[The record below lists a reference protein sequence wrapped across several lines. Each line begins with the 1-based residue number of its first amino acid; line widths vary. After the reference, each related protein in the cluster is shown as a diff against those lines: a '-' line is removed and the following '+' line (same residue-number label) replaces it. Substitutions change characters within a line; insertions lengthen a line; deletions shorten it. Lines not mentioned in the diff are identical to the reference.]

1 MGVGHRWPASK
12 TKTSS
17 VMQEAF
23 MVSIRTHDGQT
34 QGYLFLMGIKP
45 ASAIRLREGMRLE
58 PASCNPDPDAMID
71 SIMKHGS
78 QNEID
83 LGLLIATLRLTSAQL
98 LIESSDA
105 KELAADLWNAQ
116 TDLCLTSALLHEE
129 IYWTVQCDVEAGL
142 FDETSSVHVVLPHRL
157 FLPRDF
163 VEIPFERCSYL
174 ESVFSN
180 ASKMMSNS
188 SFSFAVNALW
198 SYRQNL
204 RLSVQMA
211 ILWAGIE
218 SLFGIRN
225 ELRFRISLLVAKFLD
240 RGLDFYQ
247 EVKKL
252 YDCRSSAVHNGSISD
267 KEAVKATANLLHQII
282 LKCVEVQ
289 KMPDEKTILFC

>member
-1 MGVGHRWPASK
+1 MASIQ
-12 TKTSS
+12 TY
-17 VMQEAF
+17 
-23 MVSIRTHDGQT
+23 DGQT
-34 QGYLFLMGIKP
+34 QGYLFLMGIRP
-45 ASAIRLREGMRLE
+45 AKAIHLRERMLLG

-71 SIMKHGS
+71 SIMKYGS

-83 LGLLIATLRLTSAQL
+83 LGLLISTLRLTTAQL
-98 LIESSDA
+98 FIKSSDT

-116 TDLCLTSALLHEE
+116 TDLCLISALLHEE
-129 IYWTVQCDVEAGL
+129 IYWTVQCDVEASL
-142 FDETSSVHVVLPHRL
+142 FDETSSVHVVLPYRL

-163 VEIPFERCSYL
+163 AEIPLEKCLYL

-198 SYRQNL
+198 SYKQNL

-225 ELRFRISLLVAKFLD
+225 ELRFRISLLIAKFLD
-240 RGLDFYQ
+240 GGLDLYQ
-247 EVKKL
+247 EIKKL
-252 YDCRSSAVHNGSISD
+252 YDCRSSAVHNGSVSD
-267 KEAVKATANLLHQII
+267 EEVVKATANLLHQLI
-282 LKCVEVQ
+282 LKCVDTQ
-289 KMPDEKTILFC
+289 RMPDEKTILFR